1 MASFVDTNILL
12 YAISSDGAE
21 ITKKRVARRILTRT
35 DLALST
41 QVLQEFYVQ
50 ATRARG
56 SGVGFVTAARL
67 IRSWTRFPVQPVTV
81 EILFAAIRTQ
91 QRFGL
96 SYWDS
101 AIVEAARSMGCPEVL
116 TEDLQHHQDFDGVVA
131 INPFR

>member
-12 YAISSDGAE
+12 YAISTDGTEAE
-21 ITKKRVARRILTRT
+21 KREVARRILTRS

-41 QVLQEFYVQ
+41 QVLQEFYVL

-56 SGVGFVTAARL
+56 GRVGFLTAARL
-67 IRSWTRFPVQPVTV
+67 IRSWTRFPVQAITV
-81 EILFAAIRTQ
+81 EIVFAAIRTQ

-116 TEDLQHHQDFDGVVA
+116 TEDLQDHQDYDGVVA

>member
-12 YAISSDGAE
+12 YAISTDAAE
-21 ITKKRVARRILTRT
+21 AAKKAVARRILTRS

-56 SGVGFVTAARL
+56 GGVGWLTAARL
-67 IRSWTRFPVQPVTV
+67 IRSWTRFPVQPTTV

-101 AIVEAARSMGCPEVL
+101 AIVETARSMGCPEIL
-116 TEDLQHHQDFDGVVA
+116 TEDLQHRQDFEGVVA

>member
-12 YAISSDGAE
+12 YAISTDSTEAV
-21 ITKKRVARRILTRT
+21 KREVARRILTRS

-56 SGVGFVTAARL
+56 GRVGFLTAARL
-67 IRSWTRFPVQPVTV
+67 IRSWTRFPVQAITV
-81 EILFAAIRTQ
+81 EIVFAAIRTQ

-116 TEDLQHHQDFDGVVA
+116 TEDLQDHQDYDGVVA

>member
-12 YAISSDGAE
+12 YAISTESTEAE
-21 ITKKRVARRILTRT
+21 KREVARRILTRS

-50 ATRARG
+50 ATRARAG
-56 SGVGFVTAARL
+56 GVGFLTAARL
-67 IRSWTRFPVQPVTV
+67 IRSWTRFPVQAITV
-81 EILFAAIRTQ
+81 EIVFAAIRTQ

-101 AIVEAARSMGCPEVL
+101 AIVEAARSIGCPEVL
-116 TEDLQHHQDFDGVVA
+116 TEDLQDHQDYDGVVA
-131 INPFR
+131 INPFQ

>member
-12 YAISSDGAE
+12 YAISTDSAE
-21 ITKKRVARRILTRT
+21 AAKREVARQILMRS

-56 SGVGFVTAARL
+56 AGLGFLTAARL
-67 IRSWTRFPVQPVTV
+67 IRSWTRFPVQAITV
-81 EILFAAIRTQ
+81 EIVFAAIRTQ

-101 AIVEAARSMGCPEVL
+101 AIVETARSMGCAEVL
-116 TEDLQHHQDFDGVVA
+116 TEDLQDRQDYDGVVA

>member
-1 MASFVDTNILL
+1 MASFVDANILL
-12 YAISSDGAE
+12 YAISTDSTEAE
-21 ITKKRVARRILTRT
+21 KREVARRILTRS

-56 SGVGFVTAARL
+56 GGVGFLTAARL
-67 IRSWTRFPVQPVTV
+67 IHSWTRFPVQAITV
-81 EILFAAIRTQ
+81 EIVFAAIRTR
-91 QRFGL
+91 QRFDL

-101 AIVEAARSMGCPEVL
+101 AIVEAARSLGCPEVL
-116 TEDLQHHQDFDGVVA
+116 TEDLQDHQDYDGVVA

>member
-12 YAISSDGAE
+12 YAISTDSTEAA
-21 ITKKRVARRILTRT
+21 KREVARRILTRS
-35 DLALST
+35 DLV

-50 ATRARG
+50 ATRPRG
-56 SGVGFVTAARL
+56 GRVGFLTAARL
-67 IRSWTRFPVQPVTV
+67 IRSWTRFPIQAITV
-81 EILFAAIRTQ
+81 EIVLASIRTQ
-91 QRFGL
+91 QGFGL

-116 TEDLQHHQDFDGVVA
+116 TEDLQDHLDYDGVVA